1 MILTSADISV
11 HKTYTN
17 PHDPINSLSS
27 IYCGLSASEISL
39 PDFELCSIDTPLENF
54 TPETPCLFLDGLS
67 KLSTRKEVVNLGVYL
82 LGKFKRCFVFF

>member
-54 TPETPCLFLDGLS
+54 TPETPCLFLDSLS
-67 KLSTRKEVVNLGVYL
+67 KLSDTLAGFYTTGSSKSGCLLARKI
-82 LGKFKRCFVFF
+82 